1 MCVLCLLYR
10 TIEGFNPIPIYIWE
24 VLKKMNFQS
33 VRGRALMNWL
43 ILSLFFN
50 LLCLI
55 FTLSDNEEVTVTPLH
70 TGRALQYT
78 GVSQYSQSHFTS
90 DVEMNLK
97 YFQIIFFIIAMIAT
111 VINVYNRFFTK
122 RVNNTQ
128 KTETSQFDVCHIILL
143 ID

>member
-1 MCVLCLLYR
+1 MFTLSDNKGVQPYSY
-10 TIEGFNPIPIYIWE
+10 IYLGN
-24 VLKKMNFQS
+24 LKKRLNFQS
-33 VRGRALMNWL
+33 GRGRGLMNWL
-43 ILSLFFN
+43 ILSLIFN

-55 FTLSDNEEVTVTPLH
+55 FTLSEVTPLH
-70 TGRALQYT
+70 KGRALQYT
-78 GVSQYSQSHFTS
+78 GVSQCSQSHFTS

>member
-1 MCVLCLLYR
+1 MFTLSDNKGVQPYSC
-10 TIEGFNPIPIYIWE
+10 IYLGN
-24 VLKKMNFQS
+24 LKKKLNFQS
-33 VRGRALMNWL
+33 GKGRGLMDWL
-43 ILSLFFN
+43 ILSLIFN

-111 VINVYNRFFTK
+111 VINVYKRFFTK

-128 KTETSQFDVCHIILL
+128 KIETSQFDVCHIILL

>member
-1 MCVLCLLYR
+1 M
-10 TIEGFNPIPIYIWE
+10 
-24 VLKKMNFQS
+24 
-33 VRGRALMNWL
+33 
-43 ILSLFFN
+43 
-50 LLCLI
+50 
-55 FTLSDNEEVTVTPLH
+55 SDNEEVTVTPLH

-111 VINVYNRFFTK
+111 VINVYKRFFTK